1 MKHEAP
7 RVISVPITKPLER
20 LLTRAAGDRN
30 QSAEVLARQILCDW
44 LLADRGVVR
53 SVEPGGC
60 GTPHD
65 PDERAALRRT
75 RRHA

>member
-30 QSAEVLARQILCDW
+30 QTAEVLARQILCDW

-53 SVEPGGC
+53 PDGADRFREGRSPGD
-60 GTPHD
+60 H
-65 PDERAALRRT
+65 AAENRT

>member
-20 LLTRAAGDRN
+20 LLTRAADDRN
-30 QSAEVLARQILCDW
+30 QTAEVLARQILCDW
-44 LLADRGVVR
+44 LLADRGLLR
-53 SVEPGGC
+53 PDGAGRCREGRGPGDQA
-60 GTPHD
+60 P
-65 PDERAALRRT
+65 ENRT

>member
-20 LLTRAAGDRN
+20 LLARAAGDRN
-30 QSAEVLARQILCDW
+30 QTAEVLARQILCDW

-53 SVEPGGC
+53 
-60 GTPHD
+60 
-65 PDERAALRRT
+65 PDGAGRFRDSQGPAGRAAENRT

>member
-20 LLTRAAGDRN
+20 LLTRAAEDRN
-30 QSAEVLARQILCDW
+30 QTAEVLARQILCDW
-44 LLADRGVVR
+44 LLADRGLLR
-53 SVEPGGC
+53 
-60 GTPHD
+60 
-65 PDERAALRRT
+65 PDGAGQCRQGRDRAAENRT

>member
-30 QSAEVLARQILCDW
+30 QTAEVLARQILCDW
-44 LLADRGVVR
+44 LLADRGVAR
-53 SVEPGGC
+53 PDGAGRFRNGESTGDRGVEN
-60 GTPHD
+60 
-65 PDERAALRRT
+65 RT